1 MQGRNNTLQSVPSWD
16 LFLAIFFIVSIG
28 YSFVL
33 QRDKVIVTLL
43 SIYAGIVIAGVLG
56 GPLGAF
62 FHGDKTVANQLF
74 IRANASPFSVQSGL
88 FLLTTILISIRS
100 GLGGRGSSGR
110 GALSAFEL
118 GLFSFLNSALVL
130 AAVFSFM
137 SPDAQAAFA
146 AHSRIGKLIID
157 HLSWWFVAPLIAVVA
172 TGGLGKGSRSDY

>member
-1 MQGRNNTLQSVPSWD
+1 MQSVPSWD

-62 FHGDKTVANQLF
+62 FHGDKTIANQLF

-88 FLLTTILISIRS
+88 FLLTTILMSVRS
-100 GLGGRGSSGR
+100 GLGGRNTSGSR
-110 GALSAFEL
+110 GTLSAFEL

-137 SPDAQAAFA
+137 SPDAQATFA

-172 TGGLGKGSRSDY
+172 TGGLGKSRSSDY